1 MIYKVKSSDET
12 ERLGYLVAQKL
23 SESGQKRAF
32 IAFRGEVGVGKT
44 VFTRG
49 FASFF
54 GIKGVK
60 SPTYTVVNQ
69 YSADNVQIFHF
80 DFYRIE
86 SEDDRESIAYYDY
99 LKKDGYCIGEWCEKI
114 PHEIPTDAISVS
126 ISRDDESELSRTV
139 TIEGVEL

>member
-1 MIYKVKSSDET
+1 MIYKVKSSTET
-12 ERLGYLVAQKL
+12 ERLGYLLAEKL
-23 SESGQKRAF
+23 HKDGIRRAF
-32 IAFRGEVGVGKT
+32 IALAGEVGAGKT

-49 FASFF
+49 FSSFF

-69 YSADNVQIFHF
+69 YSSADAQIYHF

-86 SEDDRESIAYYDY
+86 SEDDLESIGYYDY

-114 PHEIPTDAISVS
+114 PYDVPRDAIAIS
-126 ISRDDESELSRTV
+126 IVRDCNDEFGRTI